1 MTKMMNNTMYG
12 QKNCATVTAIVTDGF
27 IVSTEGADFTARKA
41 FSCLVEPK
49 ISDDVLIYR
58 DDQQN
63 LYITDILHRP
73 EPSVIEILAKDGLN
87 IKTENADL
95 NLSSKQNIRL
105 NAARSLDAFSEKANV
120 VISKVHFLT
129 QRVTFKSETLKVITS
144 LYQGVIDNF
153 NLKSKSVTRYVDG
166 HEELQCTSSRKIVKG
181 SDIYSVKESITI
193 AEGQVKIDA
202 EQINMG

>member
-1 MTKMMNNTMYG
+1 MTKIIRNTMYG
-12 QKNCATVTAIVTDGF
+12 QKNCATVTAIESDSF
-27 IVSTEGADFTARKA
+27 MVSTEDANFTAHKA
-41 FSCLVEPK
+41 FSCLVMPK
-49 ISDDVLIYR
+49 LLDEVVIYR

-63 LYITDILHRP
+63 VYITDILRRQERSP
-73 EPSVIEILAKDGLN
+73 IEILAKDGLN

-95 NLSSKQNIRL
+95 NLSSKRNIRL
-105 NAARSLDAFSEKANV
+105 NAAQSLDAFSEKANI
-120 VISKVHFLT
+120 VISKVRFLT
-129 QRVTFKSETLKVITS
+129 QLVIFKSETLKVITS

-153 NLKSKSVTRYVDG
+153 HLKSDSVTRHVNG
-166 HEELQCTSSRKIVKG
+166 HEELQCTSSRKIVKE